1 MELPDLIEK
10 KRKKNEATIRKIME
24 RGAIKGESEFY
35 LIRQAIDELEKDA
48 DDEKLHLFYR
58 LVDQYESW
66 ISRVDKFTK
75 PNFTKPVLEFSWRQ
89 ADL

>member
-1 MELPDLIEK
+1 MPATVIKEAVDIFQRSIKMELPDLIEK

-58 LVDQYESW
+58 LVDQYES
-66 ISRVDKFTK
+66 
-75 PNFTKPVLEFSWRQ
+75 
-89 ADL
+89 